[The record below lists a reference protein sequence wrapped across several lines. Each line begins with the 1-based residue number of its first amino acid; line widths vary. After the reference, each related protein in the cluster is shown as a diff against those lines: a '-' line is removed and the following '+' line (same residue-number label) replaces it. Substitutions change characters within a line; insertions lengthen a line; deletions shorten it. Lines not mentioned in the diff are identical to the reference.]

1 MRRLLLL
8 SLIALAL
15 GGCTVGP
22 NYVRPTV
29 DTPPSWRMT
38 DAEAKD
44 VANTA
49 WWGQFDD
56 PVLDNLIGSAL
67 RENLDL
73 QIASA
78 RVDEFAGRYGFVR
91 ADLFPQVG
99 ASAMAGRQRFTEET
113 GNTNPPGTNFTLGN
127 YSATLGATWELDVW
141 GRIRRAT
148 EAARAELVA
157 SEEGRRAVILS
168 LVGSV
173 AGSYVNLRDLDRQLE
188 ISEETAK
195 TREESLRIFKLRFEG
210 GFSSEVEYV
219 QVKSL
224 YEEALAV
231 IPAVEK
237 AITQQENALSVLLGR
252 NPGPIPR
259 GKTIDQLALPSIP
272 AGLPSDLLSRRPDLL
287 LAEQNLVAAN
297 ARIGVAKAAYYP
309 AISLTGF
316 LGFASTD
323 LSNLFTGAAKV
334 WSYSV
339 PVTMPIFTA
348 GKIAGDVQAAEA
360 IQRQALFGYRQAIQT
375 AFREVDDSLVDQ
387 ARTREQLAAQ
397 ARQVEALQKYV
408 ELAQLRFDN
417 GYTSYLEVLDAQR
430 SLFSVQLSYTQN
442 QGVLLQALI
451 NLYKAMGGGWGTEA
465 DTLTA
470 GASGP
475 APDAPPAGK

>member
-1 MRRLLLL
+1 MRKFLIL

-22 NYVRPTV
+22 NYVRPAV
-29 DTPPSWRMT
+29 DTPPSWRIT

-44 VANTA
+44 LANTA
-49 WWGQFDD
+49 WWGQFNDS
-56 PVLDNLIGSAL
+56 VLDNLVHVAL

-73 QIASA
+73 QIAAA

-99 ASAMAGRQRFTEET
+99 ANAEAGRQRYTEET
-113 GNTNPPGTNFTLGN
+113 GNTNPPGTNFTLSN

-148 EAARAELVA
+148 EAARADLVG

-188 ISEETAK
+188 ISKETAK
-195 TREESLRIFKLRFEG
+195 SRGESLDLFKLRFEG
-210 GFSSEVEYV
+210 GFTSEVEYV
-219 QVKSL
+219 QVKSQ
-224 YEEALAV
+224 YEEAMAT

-259 GKTIDQLALPSIP
+259 GKTIDQLTLPSIP
-272 AGLPSDLLSRRPDLL
+272 AGLPSDLLTRRPDILV
-287 LAEQNLVAAN
+287 AEQNLVAAN

-309 AISLTGF
+309 SISLTGF
-316 LGFASTD
+316 LGSASTD
-323 LSNLFTGAAKV
+323 LSDLFTGPAKV
-334 WSYSV
+334 WGYSA
-339 PVTMPIFTA
+339 PVSLPIFTA
-348 GKIAGDVQAAEA
+348 GRIAGDVKAAEA
-360 IQRQALFGYRQAIQT
+360 IRRQALAGYRQAIQT
-375 AFREVDDSLVDQ
+375 AFREVDDALVDQ

-397 ARQVEALQKYV
+397 ASQVQSLQKYV

-417 GYTSYLEVLDAQR
+417 GYASYLEVLDAQR
-430 SLFSVQLSYTQN
+430 SLFNVQLSYTQN
-442 QGVLLQALI
+442 QGVLFQAMI
-451 NLYKAMGGGWGTEA
+451 NLYKAMGGGWVTEA
-465 DTLTA
+465 DSLTA
-470 GASGP
+470 GATGP
-475 APDAPPAGK
+475 APKAPPAGK